1 MIVTVTPNP
10 SVDRT
15 VRVEG
20 IARGAVNRA
29 QSIRVDPGGKGVNVS
44 RALTAH
50 GTPTTALLPLG
61 GPEGHVLRALLA
73 EAGVNVVPVPIAAAT
88 RSNIAIIEP
97 DGTTTKVNEPGPALQ
112 RGEQEQL
119 LATAVHLLDE
129 HPDWLVC
136 SGSLAPGLD
145 AGFYAELVIAS
156 HERGVPVA
164 VDSTGQALAEAAAA
178 GADLLKPNEEELASA
193 TQRRLRTLG
202 DVVAAADQ
210 LRRPHAQVVVSL
222 GARGAL
228 LVADGGAV
236 LASIAPTDRT
246 PVSTVGAGDSLLA
259 GYLHAGTHDAA
270 ALAVGVAW
278 GTAAVYLPGSQMPGP
293 AEVAGFEVTLTDP
306 PTSQLLVTP

>member
-15 VRVEG
+15 VRVDS

-61 GPEGHVLRALLA
+61 GAEGHVLRALLA
-73 EAGVNVVPVPIAAAT
+73 DAGINVVPVPIAAAT

-97 DGTTTKVNEPGPALQ
+97 DGTTTKVNEPGPSLQ
-112 RGEQEQL
+112 CGEEEQL
-119 LATAVHLLDE
+119 LAAAVLLLDE
-129 HPDWLVC
+129 QPDWLVC
-136 SGSLAPGLD
+136 SGSLPPGMD
-145 AGFYAELVIAS
+145 AGFYAELVTAA

-164 VDSTGQALAEAAAA
+164 VDTTGQALARAAAA
-178 GADLLKPNEEELASA
+178 GADLLKPNEEELAHA
-193 TQRRLRTLG
+193 TQRSLRTLG
-202 DVVAAADQ
+202 DVIAAADQ
-210 LRRPHAQVVVSL
+210 LRGSHAQVVVSL
-222 GARGAL
+222 GSRGAL
-228 LVADGGAV
+228 LVADGSAV
-236 LASIAPTDRT
+236 LASVAATDRT

-259 GYLHAGTHDAA
+259 GYLHAGSHDAA

-293 AEVAGFEVTLTDP
+293 AEVADIEVALSDP
-306 PTSQLLVTP
+306 PASQLLAIP

>member
-1 MIVTVTPNP
+1 VIVTVTPNP

-29 QSIRVDPGGKGVNVS
+29 QHIRFDPGGKGVNVS

-119 LATAVHLLDE
+119 LAAAVLLLDDQ
-129 HPDWLVC
+129 PDWLVC
-136 SGSLAPGLD
+136 SGSLPPGVD
-145 AGFYAELVIAS
+145 PGFYAELVIAA

-164 VDSTGQALAEAAAA
+164 VDTTGQALAEAAAA

-193 TQRRLRTLG
+193 TRRRLRTLG
-202 DVVAAADQ
+202 DVVAAAHH
-210 LRRPHAQVVVSL
+210 LRSPHAQVVVSL

-228 LVADGGAV
+228 LVADGGEV
-236 LASIAPTDRT
+236 LASVAATDRT

-293 AEVAGFEVTLTDP
+293 AEVAGIEVALTDP
-306 PTSQLLVTP
+306 PTSQLLTTP

>member
-10 SVDRT
+10 SVDRA
-15 VRVEG
+15 VRVDS

-61 GPEGHVLRALLA
+61 GAEGHVLRALLA
-73 EAGVNVVPVPIAAAT
+73 DGGINVVPVPIAAAT

-97 DGTTTKVNEPGPALQ
+97 DGTTTKVNEPGPSLQ

-119 LATAVHLLDE
+119 LAAAVLLLDE
-129 HPDWLVC
+129 QPDWLVC
-136 SGSLAPGLD
+136 SGSLPPGMD
-145 AGFYAELVIAS
+145 AGFYAELVTAA

-164 VDSTGQALAEAAAA
+164 VDTTGQALARAAAA
-178 GADLLKPNEEELASA
+178 GADLLKPNEEELAHA

-202 DVVAAADQ
+202 DVIAAAHQ
-210 LRRPHAQVVVSL
+210 LRGSHAQVVVSL

-228 LVADGGAV
+228 LVADGSAV
-236 LASIAPTDRT
+236 LASVAATERT

-259 GYLHAGTHDAA
+259 GYLHAGSHDAA

-293 AEVAGFEVTLTDP
+293 AEVADIEVALSDP
-306 PTSQLLVTP
+306 PASQLLAIP

>member
-1 MIVTVTPNP
+1 VIVTVTPNP

-29 QSIRVDPGGKGVNVS
+29 QHIRVDPGGKGVNVS

-50 GTPTTALLPLG
+50 GTATTALLPLG
-61 GPEGHVLRALLA
+61 GPEGHVLHALLA
-73 EAGVNVVPVPIAAAT
+73 DAGVHVVPVPIAAAT
-88 RSNIAIIEP
+88 RSNFAIIEP

-112 RGEQEQL
+112 PGEQEQL
-119 LATAVHLLDE
+119 FAAALLLLDE
-129 HPDWLVC
+129 QPDWLVC
-136 SGSLAPGLD
+136 SGSLPPGVD
-145 AGFYAELVIAS
+145 PGFYAGLVIAA

-178 GADLLKPNEEELASA
+178 GADLLKPNEEELAGA
-193 TQRRLRTLG
+193 TRRRLRTLG
-202 DVVAAADQ
+202 DVVAAADD
-210 LRRPHAQVVVSL
+210 LRGPHAQVVVSL

-228 LVADGGAV
+228 LITDGHEV
-236 LASIAPTDRT
+236 LASVAATGRP

-259 GYLHAGTHDAA
+259 GYLYAGTHDAA

-293 AEVAGFEVTLTDP
+293 AEVAGIEVALTDP
-306 PTSQLLVTP
+306 PGSQLLTTP

>member
-15 VRVEG
+15 VRVDS

-50 GTPTTALLPLG
+50 GRPTTALLPLG

-73 EAGVNVVPVPIAAAT
+73 DAGINVVSVPIVAAT

-97 DGTTTKVNEPGPALQ
+97 DGTTTKVNEPGPSLQ
-112 RGEQEQL
+112 HREQEQL
-119 LATAVHLLDE
+119 LAAAVLLLDE
-129 HPDWLVC
+129 QPDWLVC
-136 SGSLAPGLD
+136 SGSLPPGVD
-145 AGFYAELVIAS
+145 AGFYAELVTAA
-156 HERGVPVA
+156 HERGVPIA
-164 VDSTGQALAEAAAA
+164 VDTTGQALAQAAAA
-178 GADLLKPNEEELASA
+178 GADLLKPNEEELAHA

-210 LRRPHAQVVVSL
+210 LRGSHAQVVVSL

-228 LVADGGAV
+228 LVADGSAV
-236 LASIAPTDRT
+236 LASVAATDRT

-259 GYLHAGTHDAA
+259 GYLHAGSHDAA

-293 AEVAGFEVTLTDP
+293 AEVAGIEVALSDP
-306 PTSQLLVTP
+306 PASQLLTTP

>member
-15 VRVEG
+15 VRVDS

-61 GPEGHVLRALLA
+61 GAEGHVLRALLA
-73 EAGVNVVPVPIAAAT
+73 DAGINVVPVPIAAAT

-97 DGTTTKVNEPGPALQ
+97 DGTTTKVNEPGPSLQ
-112 RGEQEQL
+112 CGEEEQL
-119 LATAVHLLDE
+119 LAAAVLLLDE
-129 HPDWLVC
+129 QPDWLVC
-136 SGSLAPGLD
+136 SGSLPPGMD
-145 AGFYAELVIAS
+145 AGFYAELVTAA

-164 VDSTGQALAEAAAA
+164 VDTTGQALARAAAA
-178 GADLLKPNEEELASA
+178 GADLLKPNEEELAHA
-193 TQRRLRTLG
+193 TQRSLRTLG
-202 DVVAAADQ
+202 DVIAAADQ
-210 LRRPHAQVVVSL
+210 LRGSHAQVVVSL
-222 GARGAL
+222 GSRGAL
-228 LVADGGAV
+228 LVADGSAV
-236 LASIAPTDRT
+236 LASVAATDRT

-259 GYLHAGTHDAA
+259 GYLHAGSQDAA

-293 AEVAGFEVTLTDP
+293 AEVADIEVALSDP
-306 PTSQLLVTP
+306 PASQLLAIP